1 MIVVADAGPLLH
13 LFWAD
18 AHLWALPPQEIEVV
32 QAVWEEVTAY
42 APEALADKRLKQI
55 KLAIP
60 LSPLLEGK
68 RLHTGEVVA
77 LSYALTRTS
86 HAPTRT
92 EELLLLSDDQR
103 ARQVCR
109 TFALPFIGSIGLIIE
124 ASREGR
130 VSKEVAEAALRD
142 LPGRGRL
149 YVKPSVI
156 AQAVAALTAGAGD
169 TP

>member
-13 LFWAD
+13 LFWVD

-32 QAVWEEVTAY
+32 QAVWEDVAAY
-42 APEALADKRLKQI
+42 APEALADQRMKQVG
-55 KLAIP
+55 LAIP

-68 RLHTGEVVA
+68 RLHTGEVAA
-77 LSYALTRTS
+77 LSYVLTRTSYALTRI
-86 HAPTRT
+86 
-92 EELLLLSDDQR
+92 EDILVLSDDQR

-109 TFALPFIGSIGLIIE
+109 SFALPFIGSIGLIIE
-124 ASREGR
+124 ACREGR

-142 LPGRGRL
+142 LPDRGRL

-156 AQAVAALTAGAGD
+156 AQAVAALTAAAGD
-169 TP
+169 VL